1 MEIRIGIEDL
11 EGVAL
16 ASSDGEGFMMVNK
29 GDGFRIGIVARVVQG
44 GIAYSMEFLVRMM
57 DREHNVDPARIE
69 QALIVTRALIG
80 RGYSLT
86 NEDDGWI
93 YAERAV
99 DRSLVEDEV
108 MFLKGIVA
116 GLAP

>member
-1 MEIRIGIEDL
+1 MEGRIDIEGLDRIAI
-11 EGVAL
+11 G
-16 ASSDGEGFMMVNK
+16 SGDGEGYIVIDK
-29 GDGFRIGIVARVVQG
+29 GDGFRIGLVARAVQG

-57 DREHNVDPARIE
+57 DREHAIDPVRIE
-69 QALIVTRALIG
+69 QALMVTRALIG

-99 DRSLVEDEV
+99 GPSMVDDEGR
-108 MFLKGIVA
+108 FLKGLVA
-116 GLAP
+116 GLPP